1 MPRALICL
9 LFGMLL
15 FSFPADAQKKKKK
28 KDVEVSVP
36 EKPEK
41 KEPKKVSE
49 AIKDMKA
56 IPGLFELYRDTVTGS
71 IKMVILDRQLNEE
84 YIHWFYIENGVN
96 EAGLG
101 RGQFRGTR
109 VVRLEKYY
117 NKINFILLNTSSY
130 FNPENPLS
138 RAAEANLSKSV
149 LHSAKIDAGSEAEGR
164 YLIEADPLFLKEV
177 FGVVDRTYLRK
188 DPGAFKL

>member
-117 NKINFILLNTSSY
+117 NKISELGRFSSRNVCR
-130 FNPENPLS
+130 FVDWGAKKSPPG
-138 RAAEANLSKSV
+138 RA
-149 LHSAKIDAGSEAEGR
+149 GQG
-164 YLIEADPLFLKEV
+164 
-177 FGVVDRTYLRK
+177 TTLRAVYHTG
-188 DPGAFKL
+188 PYPV